1 MEEICR
7 CLSPS
12 SHTAAHRCTA
22 TITQMSRGVA
32 PAPLLLPPVSPRLS
46 KQSPTL
52 SVSVPSR
59 YPGLPVTAVLC
70 HTADVSVIV
79 PGLTSF
85 ELASL
90 VSSRAWRK
98 TAAARACWITLASP
112 HPPPT
117 FTPLTP
123 PSGRQSSR
131 IDSHS
136 EEEKRRIM
144 RSLCFS
150 GTWNL
155 SLEAAKAIRSN
166 VPYCKPHAGP
176 ANTER
181 DPGSCR

>member
-12 SHTAAHRCTA
+12 SHTAAHRCTTA
-22 TITQMSRGVA
+22 ITQMSRGVA
-32 PAPLLLPPVSPRLS
+32 PAPLLLPPVSPGLS

-52 SVSVPSR
+52 WVSVPSR

-117 FTPLTP
+117 FTPLPP
-123 PSGRQSSR
+123 PSGEAEQQNWQPQRGG
-131 IDSHS
+131 
-136 EEEKRRIM
+136 EEE
-144 RSLCFS
+144 
-150 GTWNL
+150 NH
-155 SLEAAKAIRSN
+155 AIITLFGDL
-166 VPYCKPHAGP
+166 KPEPPSSKGHQ
-176 ANTER
+176 E
-181 DPGSCR
+181 